1 VLGGPFTFMK
11 KQPFGSGFE
20 DQIQVNLRLTVVLV
34 TFLGPDPVTI
44 ALDPTFGSFT
54 FLEWISHLLNWFLW

>member
-1 VLGGPFTFMK
+1 VLGGPFAFMK
-11 KQPFGSGFE
+11 NQPFGSGFE

-34 TFLGPDPVTI
+34 TFLGPDPGTI

-54 FLEWISHLLNWFLW
+54 LLEPVSH

>member
-1 VLGGPFTFMK
+1 MK
-11 KQPFGSGFE
+11 NQPFGSGFE

-34 TFLGPDPVTI
+34 TFLGPDPGTI

-54 FLEWISHLLNWFLW
+54 VLKPVSH